1 MKKILVLTGLI
12 LGIFLLFGTGP
23 VRAQEGG
30 NVVPEKPKAPEDAK
44 APGWHPLLKAAA
56 NLSFSHNRGVVGNAD
71 GSNWNIGTLLNGGLN
86 WLNASGHSWE
96 NNLKWQLNY
105 TQTPTL
111 NRFTKAVDGLDFN
124 STYLYNIP
132 SIKWLGPFAELVLQT
147 PVFPGYDIRS
157 TDVTVI
163 KLDKNG
169 VPIGSPEEKWAK
181 LQIKLTGPFAPALVK
196 ESAGVFA
203 DALNQ
208 TAIKLNFRAGLSA
221 WEIWAR
227 NGYVLADNAATPE
240 LELKRIQ
247 DSTSFGSGV
256 IAKATGT
263 LRPEVT
269 YEAKAEAMYPFVHSS
284 KTSVSGIDLL
294 NLDFNFLLQA
304 KLQKWL
310 SLDYTLKAL
319 RLPLITDKWQIQNG
333 LLLSAT
339 FDLVK

>member
-1 MKKILVLTGLI
+1 MKRETKLTGLV
-12 LGIFLLFGTGP
+12 LGIFLLFGAGP
-23 VRAQEGG
+23 VGAQVEGKY
-30 NVVPEKPKAPEDAK
+30 VPEKPAAPAEGK

-56 NLSFSHNRGVVGNAD
+56 NLSFSHNRSVVGNAD
-71 GSNWNIGTLLNGGLN
+71 GANWNIGTLLNGGLN

-105 TQTPTL
+105 TRTPTL

-157 TDVTVI
+157 ADVTII
-163 KLDKNG
+163 KLDKDGN
-169 VPIGSPEEKWAK
+169 PSAPETIAAK
-181 LQIKLTGPFAPALVK
+181 DDINLTGAFAPALVK

-203 DALNQ
+203 DALNR
-208 TAIKLNFRAGLSA
+208 TEIKLNFRAGMSA

-227 NGYVLADNAATPE
+227 DGYTVADDAATPE
-240 LELKRIQ
+240 LELKIIQ
-247 DSTSFGSGV
+247 DSVSFGSGA
-256 IAKATGT
+256 IAKATGA

-269 YEAKAEAMYPFVHSS
+269 YEAKAEAMYPFVHTS
-284 KTSVSGIDLL
+284 KTSLSGIDLL
-294 NLDFNFLLQA
+294 NLDFNFILQV

-310 SLDYTLKAL
+310 SLDYTFKAL
-319 RLPLITDKWQIQNG
+319 RLPLIADKWQIQNG

-339 FDLVK
+339 FELVK

>member
-1 MKKILVLTGLI
+1 MKTGLKLTGLI
-12 LGIFLLFGTGP
+12 LGIVLFFGAGTAG
-23 VRAQEGG
+23 AQTEGKY
-30 NVVPEKPKAPEDAK
+30 VAEKPAPPADLK

-56 NLSFSHNRGVVGNAD
+56 NVSFSHNRSVVGNAD

-111 NRFTKAVDGLDFN
+111 KRFTKAVDGLDFN

-132 SIKWLGPFAELVLQT
+132 SIKWLGPFAGLVLQT

-157 TDVTVI
+157 ADVTVI
-163 KLDKNG
+163 KLDKDGNQISSEQ
-169 VPIGSPEEKWAK
+169 VWAK
-181 LQIKLTGPFAPALVK
+181 LKIDLTGPFAPALVK

-203 DALNQ
+203 DALNR
-208 TAIKLNFRAGLSA
+208 TEIKLNLRAGMSA

-227 NGYVLADNAATPE
+227 DGYAVADNASTPE
-240 LELKRIQ
+240 LELKVIQ
-247 DSTSFGSGV
+247 DSTAFGSGL
-256 IAKATGT
+256 IARATGT

-269 YEAKAEAMYPFVHSS
+269 YEAKAEAMYPFVYNID
-284 KTSVSGIDLL
+284 TPLSGIDLL
-294 NLDFNFLLQA
+294 NLDFNFLLQV

-310 SLDYTLKAL
+310 SLDYTFKAL
-319 RLPLITDKWQIQNG
+319 RLPFITDKWQIQNG
-333 LLLSAT
+333 VLLSAT
-339 FDLVK
+339 FELVK